1 MRYGLVYYSFFGTVL
16 YFRKITHFMFLLPTR
31 YYLTGDRFALPMT
44 IDSRSKQTKTGVS
57 LFRCVLFLLRILG
70 SSNFKMFLSKVRT
83 MHSAIIEILVDSLN
97 AFVYK
102 SFNVANNRNR

>member
-1 MRYGLVYYSFFGTVL
+1 MDWCIIHSLGLFFTSEKSL
-16 YFRKITHFMFLLPTR
+16 ILFFLLPTR